1 MLHLD
6 IQKGEEDMKTS
17 ESQKY
22 LGGTTAC
29 MKRLAISTKGC
40 GQLTSYDTYFYDNW
54 FSSVK
59 TAEEA
64 MAAGVYYCEPV
75 KTSHK
80 DFCLSTL

>member
-1 MLHLD
+1 MLHPE
-6 IQKGEEDMKTS
+6 IQRGKEDMKTS
-17 ESQKY
+17 NFQKY
-22 LGGTTAC
+22 LGGTTAFI
-29 MKRLAISTKGC
+29 KRLAIDTKDC

-59 TAEEA
+59 TAEDA